1 MIIDFSEGGGNF
13 KEFVPSMN
21 HLRDIINVISRL

>member
-1 MIIDFSEGGGNF
+1 MIIDVSEGVGNF
-13 KEFVPSMN
+13 KEFVPPMN